1 LHSRIGVGTFADQDS
16 DGRLLQRF
24 VAERDQAAFATLMH
38 RHGPMVLGV
47 CRRVLRD
54 ANDADDAFQATFLV
68 LVRKAAS
75 LRQPE
80 LLGNWLYGVAYRTG
94 VRVRAQLT
102 ARRQREESLM
112 QELAAP
118 SDDDAAAR
126 EFRYA
131 LDDELNRL
139 PERYRRPF
147 VLCHLG
153 GMTNEE
159 AARRLGC
166 PKGTVLS
173 RLARA
178 RERLRRGLER
188 RGVTLTATA
197 LTGLLAQSADAA
209 VPVVLFETTL
219 ASAMTFVAGS
229 TAAAGTLGTAGVLA
243 EGVLQGMFMTK
254 LKATAAMLLL
264 MAAVGSSAG
273 MLMYGPGSTV
283 VEDSSGEAKQ
293 TKDKSA
299 AQKADKKKPQS
310 AENNIPPEETAIAK
324 KVSRH
329 KLLIDRLTSTVQFE
343 GYDDP
348 KMTLQD
354 ALDHLA
360 DRYDLAFRVDEA
372 AIASDGLEVNV
383 LNEPITGA
391 RPILK
396 MRDVR
401 LETVL
406 RTILERLPAGRSGIT
421 YIVRRDLIEIT
432 TGAKAKREAFRDWS
446 ADSPLVNAGFEKRP
460 LNETIEELIASSGVN
475 LVIDTRIEEKAK
487 TAVTATL
494 TNVPLDSAIRVLAD
508 MADLQPA
515 FLDNVIYLTTKE
527 KAERLQ
533 KEATKRLKGV
543 LH

>member
-1 LHSRIGVGTFADQDS
+1 LHSRIGVGPLADQDS
-16 DGRLLQRF
+16 DGRLLLRF
-24 VAERDQAAFATLMH
+24 VRERDQAAFATLMH

-80 LLGNWLYGVAYRTG
+80 LLGNWLYGVAYRTAIRA
-94 VRVRAQLT
+94 RVQLT
-102 ARRQREESLM
+102 ARRRREECVM

-118 SDDDAAAR
+118 SDDAAEAR
-126 EFRYA
+126 EFRFL

-139 PERYRRPF
+139 PERFRRPF
-147 VLCHLG
+147 VLCKLG
-153 GMTNEE
+153 GLTNEE

-197 LTGLLAQSADAA
+197 MTALLAQTADAA
-209 VPVVLFETTL
+209 VPVVLFGTTL
-219 ASAMTFVAGS
+219 ASARVFVAGS
-229 TAAAGTLGTAGVLA
+229 TAAGGTLGTAGVLA
-243 EGVLQGMFMTK
+243 EGVLQNMFMTK

-264 MAAVGSSAG
+264 MAVVGSSAG
-273 MLMYGPGSTV
+273 MLMYGSGSTV
-283 VEDSSGEAKQ
+283 VEASSAQAKEP
-293 TKDKSA
+293 KDNGPAK
-299 AQKADKKKPQS
+299 KDDKKKP
-310 AENNIPPEETAIAK
+310 PPAGNSKPAEETANAK

-329 KLLIDRLTSTVQFE
+329 KQLIDRLADTVQFD

-348 KMTLQD
+348 RFTLQD

-360 DRYDLAFRVDEA
+360 DRYDLAFQVDEA
-372 AIASDGLEVNV
+372 SFSKEEDLKGRSV
-383 LNEPITGA
+383 LAEPICAT
-391 RPILK
+391 PLPK
-396 MRDVR
+396 MPKSSLD
-401 LETVL
+401 TVL
-406 RTILERLPAGRSGIT
+406 RKILSRLPVKSGST
-421 YIVRRDLIEIT
+421 FIVRRDFIEIT
-432 TGAKAKREAFRDWS
+432 TVAKAKREAFRDWS
-446 ADSPLVNAGFEKRP
+446 VDAPLVNAVFDKRP
-460 LNETIEELIASSGVN
+460 LSEAVEELIASSGVN

-533 KEATKRLKGV
+533 KEATKRLKEV
-543 LH
+543 LQ